1 MFYSQ
6 VEGGRLVYLAPT
18 HRSRD
23 EDEILANLD
32 LDAGADLGSRRRR
45 RAETG
50 DNEGGRGSKWPTHP
64 ALRLIGTCAQEFK
77 GMTRHAVIM
86 EKAFST
92 SASI

>member
-1 MFYSQ
+1 M
-6 VEGGRLVYLAPT
+6 APT

-32 LDAGADLGSRRRR
+32 LDAGSDLSSRRRR

-50 DNEGGRGSKWPTHP
+50 DDEGARGSKWPTHP
-64 ALRLIGTCAQEFK
+64 ALRLVGTCAQEFK

-92 SASI
+92 SSYLNE